1 MFLERLRT
9 GTHETKIQMKTGAS
23 KEISNRS
30 GVAHGVTAGMCLTA
44 DGTMMERV
52 YKVMEIQRKAGLC
65 CNVEDGEVDACQDDQ
80 VVDATTLS

>member
-44 DGTMMERV
+44 DGQMMEWV
-52 YKVMEIQRKAGLC
+52 YKVMEIRRKASAALLKM
-65 CNVEDGEVDACQDDQ
+65 AKLMHARMTKSLMPQ
-80 VVDATTLS
+80 L

>member
-1 MFLERLRT
+1 
-9 GTHETKIQMKTGAS
+9 MKAGAR

-52 YKVMEIQRKAGLC
+52 YKVMEIQRKACAAMWKMAKLMH
-65 CNVEDGEVDACQDDQ
+65 ARMTKSLMPQ
-80 VVDATTLS
+80 L